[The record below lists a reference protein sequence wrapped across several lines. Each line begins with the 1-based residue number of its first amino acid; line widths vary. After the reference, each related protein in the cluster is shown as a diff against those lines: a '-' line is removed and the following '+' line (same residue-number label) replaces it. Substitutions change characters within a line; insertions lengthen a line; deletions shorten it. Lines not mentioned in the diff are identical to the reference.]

1 MSWWKNVLK
10 GTFCQ
15 QNEESASLTSRSEHL
30 PIVFMQYQ
38 QKLNWGPAV
47 LPSEFIP
54 QDGAMK
60 PGELKGFSHT
70 GLEHP
75 QLIRLRF

>member
-1 MSWWKNVLK
+1 MLK

-30 PIVFMQYQ
+30 LSCLCNNQ

-54 QDGAMK
+54 QDGAVK
-60 PGELKGFSHT
+60 PGELKGLSHT

>member
-1 MSWWKNVLK
+1 MLK

-15 QNEESASLTSRSEHL
+15 QNEELASRSEHL

-54 QDGAMK
+54 QDGAVSQCNVD
-60 PGELKGFSHT
+60 ETS
-70 GLEHP
+70 
-75 QLIRLRF
+75 LRASVTQA

>member
-1 MSWWKNVLK
+1 MLK

-30 PIVFMQYQ
+30 PIVIMQYQ

-60 PGELKGFSHT
+60 PGELKGLSH
-70 GLEHP
+70 
-75 QLIRLRF
+75 RLRASAAHQVTIFERLL

>member
-1 MSWWKNVLK
+1 MFDFVLK
-10 GTFCQ
+10 TTIKSVLGEKRVERYFF
-15 QNEESASLTSRSEHL
+15 SASLTSRSEHL

-54 QDGAMK
+54 QDGAVSQCNVD
-60 PGELKGFSHT
+60 ETS
-70 GLEHP
+70 
-75 QLIRLRF
+75 LRASVTQA

>member
-1 MSWWKNVLK
+1 MLK

-38 QKLNWGPAV
+38 PAV

-60 PGELKGFSHT
+60 PGELKGLSH
-70 GLEHP
+70 
-75 QLIRLRF
+75 RLRASAAHQVTIFERLL